1 MIITPIM
8 KAIEEQ
14 IKFIQIGCIHLTE
27 DGVIGRH
34 EASVPQLFIVVSGE
48 GWVTGQ
54 ENVKRKIKA
63 GELVIWEAGEWHE
76 VKTQKG
82 LMAIVIESDKINPM
96 KNYLNEILI

>member
-1 MIITPIM
+1 MRIYSFSKEQGKAIDNFGSRNMIITPIM

-14 IKFIQIGCIHLTE
+14 IGFIQIGCIHLAE
-27 DGVIGRH
+27 DGVIDGH

-63 GELVIWEAGEWHE
+63 G
-76 VKTQKG
+76 
-82 LMAIVIESDKINPM
+82 N
-96 KNYLNEILI
+96 